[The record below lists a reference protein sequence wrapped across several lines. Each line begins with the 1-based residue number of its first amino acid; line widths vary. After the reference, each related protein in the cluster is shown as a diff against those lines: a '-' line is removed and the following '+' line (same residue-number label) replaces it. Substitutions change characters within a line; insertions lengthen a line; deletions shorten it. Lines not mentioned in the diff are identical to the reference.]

1 MLSTALP
8 IVPSLAA
15 CQHCSTGIV
24 QGSKFCGNCGIPT
37 VLPIRMGPN
46 ARYVEQSLSASGSSS
61 ASVVQASNDLNTKAA
76 QYLKGTEGAAAAARV
91 GVPSFARNKKHSR
104 PIPPEMQA
112 EMAGLMAGLVRENIF
127 LVGHYMI
134 FLVTNLIG
142 LWIAV
147 KCFVEF
153 NGDELSKL
161 MMASTPLM
169 FINLTALTALVPI
182 KGTKRE
188 IARINERMTYLKLA
202 MELDH
207 II

>member
-1 MLSTALP
+1 
-8 IVPSLAA
+8 
-15 CQHCSTGIV
+15 
-24 QGSKFCGNCGIPT
+24 
-37 VLPIRMGPN
+37 MGPN
-46 ARYVEQSLSASGSSS
+46 ARYIEQSLSGNSSS
-61 ASVVQASNDLNTKAA
+61 ASAVQASNVLNTKAA
-76 QYLKGTEGAAAAARV
+76 QYLKGTEGAAAAAKT

-104 PIPPEMQA
+104 AIPPEMQA

-127 LVGHYMI
+127 LVGHYMV
-134 FLVTNLIG
+134 FAVTTLIG

-169 FINLTALTALVPI
+169 FINLTALVALVPI

>member
-8 IVPSLAA
+8 IAPSLAG
-15 CQHCSTGIV
+15 CLHCSTTID
-24 QGSKFCGNCGIPT
+24 QGSKFCGNCGAPT
-37 VLPIRMGPN
+37 ALPTRFGPSHGTN
-46 ARYVEQSLSASGSSS
+46 KEQSLSSKSS
-61 ASVVQASNDLNTKAA
+61 ASAVQASNALNAKAA
-76 QYLKGTEGAAAAARV
+76 QYLKGTEGAAAAV
-91 GVPSFARNKKHSR
+91 KTGIPSFARNEKHSR
-104 PIPPEMQA
+104 AVPPEMRA
-112 EMAGLMAGLVRENIF
+112 EMAGLIASLMRENIF
-127 LVGHYMI
+127 LVGHYLI